1 MCELFFS
8 FFYSLL
14 FSVCVRRAKQRPAE
28 DRQLGNDNNLF
39 DDFYLFISSL
49 VKHSPRA
56 DQWRMWK
63 GEGAI
68 YTHAA
73 MRKKKIKIKLSLTK
87 MENSLVDVI
96 APVFFFLS
104 FRLSPGFENVYVRF
118 FATALWCGGIGRE
131 IEPPQ
136 LRISSYPSS
145 WNKLVASTFGSLSN
159 FSPTPTLTKD
169 GTSMEREALLFFSL
183 LVSAFFLFFC
193 LVF

>member
-1 MCELFFS
+1 
-8 FFYSLL
+8 
-14 FSVCVRRAKQRPAE
+14 
-28 DRQLGNDNNLF
+28 
-39 DDFYLFISSL
+39 
-49 VKHSPRA
+49 
-56 DQWRMWK
+56 
-63 GEGAI
+63 
-68 YTHAA
+68 
-73 MRKKKIKIKLSLTK
+73 

-183 LVSAFFLFFC
+183 LVSALFCFVLFFLNRVYCCARVLWNCWFQVGLQVRVRLYIGVVSIYSTLGYLWKRIQFVSPSTHFF
-193 LVF
+193 LVILLWLIDFLFLVWFGFFLPTCKC